1 MVRAM
6 RLFLAFAALTVV
18 LAVAGGASAQAPTLF
33 GTVGPG
39 FSIRFSDAAGNPV
52 RNLDPGTYTIQIED
66 KADIHNF
73 HLSGPGVDM
82 ATDTEQMGTFVWT
95 VTLVAGRYHYQCD
108 PHSSTMRG
116 DFTVGA
122 APPPPATP
130 PATKPV
136 ALRATVGPGRSIV
149 VSKAGVRLRS
159 IAAGRAV
166 ITVNDRSAKDN
177 FHLTGPGVN
186 RATSKPGKRT
196 VVWKL
201 TLKRG
206 LYRYRSDATPTL
218 RGVFRVT
225 A

>member
-1 MVRAM
+1 M
-6 RLFLAFAALTVV
+6 RVFLASGVLLVV
-18 LAVAGGASAQAPTLF
+18 LAVAEGAGAQAPTLF

-52 RNLDPGTYTIQIED
+52 RNLAPGSYTIQIDD

-73 HLSGPGVDM
+73 HLTGPGVDQ
-82 ATDTEQMGTFVWT
+82 ATDTEQTGTFTWT
-95 VTLVAGRYHYQCD
+95 VAFGAGKYHYQCD

-122 APPPPATP
+122 APPPPPTP
-130 PATKPV
+130 PTAKPV
-136 ALRATVGPGRSIV
+136 ALRATVGPGPSIV
-149 VSKAGVRLRS
+149 LSKAGVRLRT
-159 IAAGRAV
+159 IAAGPVV

-186 RATSKPGKRT
+186 RATSKAGKRA

-206 LYRYRSDATPTL
+206 LYGYRSDATPAL
-218 RGVFRVT
+218 RGTFRAV
-225 A
+225 

>member
-6 RLFLAFAALTVV
+6 RLFLASAALTVV
-18 LAVAGGASAQAPTLF
+18 LAVAGGASAQGPTLF

-73 HLSGPGVDM
+73 HLTGPGVDM
-82 ATDTEQMGTFVWT
+82 ATDTDQMGTFVWT
-95 VTLVAGRYHYQCD
+95 VTLVAGTYHYQCD

-159 IAAGRAV
+159 IAAGRAA
-166 ITVNDRSAKDN
+166 ITVKDRSAKDN

-186 RATSKPGKRT
+186 RATSKPGKQT
-196 VVWKL
+196 VVWRL

>member
-1 MVRAM
+1 VDKS
-6 RLFLAFAALTVV
+6 TS
-18 LAVAGGASAQAPTLF
+18 VAGT
-33 GTVGPG
+33 GTTTWKVKLEVG
-39 FSIRFSDAAGNPV
+39 
-52 RNLDPGTYTIQIED
+52 T
-66 KADIHNF
+66 
-73 HLSGPGVDM
+73 
-82 ATDTEQMGTFVWT
+82 
-95 VTLVAGRYHYQCD
+95 YHYQCD

-166 ITVNDRSAKDN
+166 ITVMDRSAKDN

-186 RATSKPGKRT
+186 RATSKPGKQT
-196 VVWKL
+196 LVWRL